1 MCVQTCDHD
10 CFPCHPESSPVCSL
24 QCGDA
29 SGTGLFDTAN
39 RTYDTKR
46 METIDKSLPDF
57 FPELIG
63 PNEVAFCS
71 PSPFCNVGF
80 SSVCRLQREGFRPSW
95 PGQDCGMVTS
105 SALFAVC
112 VKG

>member
-1 MCVQTCDHD
+1 MIMSALHVTAGSLTIS
-10 CFPCHPESSPVCSL
+10 FL

-63 PNEVAFCS
+63 PNEV
-71 PSPFCNVGF
+71 G
-80 SSVCRLQREGFRPSW
+80 L
-95 PGQDCGMVTS
+95 
-105 SALFAVC
+105 
-112 VKG
+112 

>member
-1 MCVQTCDHD
+1 MCTQTWCHD
-10 CFPCHPESSPVCSL
+10 WPPSHRQVIDPYFSL

-63 PNEVAFCS
+63 PNEVGSGSLPTFLDI
-71 PSPFCNVGF
+71 V
-80 SSVCRLQREGFRPSW
+80 
-95 PGQDCGMVTS
+95 
-105 SALFAVC
+105 
-112 VKG
+112 

>member
-1 MCVQTCDHD
+1 MR
-10 CFPCHPESSPVCSL
+10 PL

-63 PNEVAFCS
+63 PNEVGFCT
-71 PSPFCNVGF
+71 PPPILNVAL
-80 SSVCRLQREGFRPSW
+80 SSWSVSGHPLLRERL
-95 PGQDCGMVTS
+95 D
-105 SALFAVC
+105 
-112 VKG
+112 VKL

>member
-1 MCVQTCDHD
+1 MIMSALHVTAGSLTIS
-10 CFPCHPESSPVCSL
+10 FL

-63 PNEVAFCS
+63 PNEVGLCS
-71 PSPFCNVGF
+71 PPSFHNAGL
-80 SSVCRLQREGFRPSW
+80 SSVQMTYRGR
-95 PGQDCGMVTS
+95 
-105 SALFAVC
+105 A
-112 VKG
+112 